1 MPQIRGFGDQ
11 TTINLF
17 LPSNNPAERF
27 AIAKIIARLQRRY
40 GGLTHS
46 RIAQPVFSGYWHT
59 MRNGRRVWVR
69 DEITW
74 VLVDTT
80 EDVEDT
86 KFQQYLVRLKKA
98 IHDEYQKVQWPQ
110 DEIWII
116 VREGSRVVG

>member
-1 MPQIRGFGDQ
+1 
-11 TTINLF
+11 
-17 LPSNNPAERF
+17 
-27 AIAKIIARLQRRY
+27 
-40 GGLTHS
+40 
-46 RIAQPVFSGYWHT
+46 

-98 IHDEYQKVQWPQ
+98 IQDEYQKVQRPQ

-116 VREGSRVVG
+116 VREGYRVVG

>member
-1 MPQIRGFGDQ
+1 
-11 TTINLF
+11 
-17 LPSNNPAERF
+17 
-27 AIAKIIARLQRRY
+27 
-40 GGLTHS
+40 
-46 RIAQPVFSGYWHT
+46 

-86 KFQQYLVRLKKA
+86 KFQQYLVRLKQA
-98 IHDEYQKVQWPQ
+98 IQDEYQKVQRPQ

-116 VREGSRVVG
+116 VREGHRVVG

>member
-1 MPQIRGFGDQ
+1 
-11 TTINLF
+11 
-17 LPSNNPAERF
+17 
-27 AIAKIIARLQRRY
+27 
-40 GGLTHS
+40 
-46 RIAQPVFSGYWHT
+46 

-86 KFQQYLVRLKKA
+86 RFQQYLVRLKKA
-98 IHDEYQKVQWPQ
+98 IQDEYQKVQRPQ

-116 VREGSRVVG
+116 VREGYRVVG